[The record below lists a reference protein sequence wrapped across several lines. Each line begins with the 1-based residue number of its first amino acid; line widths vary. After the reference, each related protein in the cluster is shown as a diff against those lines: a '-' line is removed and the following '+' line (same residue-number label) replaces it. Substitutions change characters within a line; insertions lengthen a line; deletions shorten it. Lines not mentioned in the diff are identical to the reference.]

1 MGRVEHIFVRVVE
14 SGSFKKAAES
24 LRVEPSSVSRQ
35 IAALEDRLQVK
46 LLRRSTQQTTPTELG
61 QRYYERL
68 RLILD
73 DQAALEEEIRSG
85 VSLLAGKLRIT
96 APVDFGIRF
105 VVPVV
110 RQLQE
115 LAPDLS
121 VELLL
126 GSPFESLL
134 ENDLD
139 VAVRIGNLPDSSLIA
154 KKLGQNERV
163 LVASP
168 AYLDKH
174 GAPES
179 MQELEA
185 HNFILYSSSQANSD
199 IEFADGS
206 RYSHLKIRSNL
217 TVNSVVAIRRLVLE
231 GHGIHLGPLWVFADD
246 IEMGRLVRLLPERPL
261 RSFPVHAVY
270 PARSYLPVKVKEF
283 IRLLSEELSSL
294 AFSPK
299 TSSARPPN
307 SQ

>member
-1 MGRVEHIFVRVVE
+1 MGRAEHLFARVVE

-24 LRVEPSSVSRQ
+24 LGVEPSSVSRQ

-46 LLRRSTQQTTPTELG
+46 LLRRSTQRTTPTELG

-73 DQAALEEEIRSG
+73 DQAALEEEIKSG
-85 VSLLAGKLRIT
+85 VSLLTGKLRIT

-110 RQLQE
+110 RKLQA
-115 LAPDLS
+115 LAPELS

-134 ENDLD
+134 ESDLD

-154 KKLGQNERV
+154 RKLGQNERV

-168 AYLDKH
+168 AYLDQH
-174 GAPES
+174 GTPES
-179 MQELEA
+179 TEELDA

-217 TVNSVVAIRRLVLE
+217 TVNSVAAIRRLVLE
-231 GHGIHLGPLWVFADD
+231 GTGIHLGPMWIFAED
-246 IEMGRLVRLLPERPL
+246 IENGRLVRLLPDRPL
-261 RSFPVHAVY
+261 KSFPVHAVY

-283 IRLLSEELSSL
+283 IRLLSEAL
-294 AFSPK
+294 AFRNP
-299 TSSARPPN
+299 
-307 SQ
+307 